1 MQALVA
7 GVILKDIISKER
19 KIFPPKQKRLK
30 GLQALM
36 TKMSPK
42 PLFTVCTKFSR
53 YLKELRYSAQCSI
66 RSRLNA
72 SVVVCHL
79 TLA

>member
-42 PLFTVCTKFSR
+42 PLFTVCSFHGI
-53 YLKELRYSAQCSI
+53 LRKSDTLCSA
-66 RSRLNA
+66 
-72 SVVVCHL
+72 V
-79 TLA
+79 